1 MGGAA
6 GHLSHLHEDRSLTF
20 NKLKKI
26 LAMASSGEIE
36 GTEKT
41 DGFNIYLGI
50 KASQLGGNRGAW
62 FPAWARNKG
71 DMKIGGRSFAELAAR
86 EFAGGEEIKKTY
98 LGAFQSFEA
107 ALKSMPQEE
116 LAAVFGENKEIFYNT
131 EIQGPSAKNVI
142 NYDEDIISIHR
153 LGHKFYDSKTNS
165 LVLADTTLNS
175 KYLDKA
181 IDRFEE
187 ASASLPFAV
196 RRTAFLELNK
206 LEDDYALNIALAEI
220 QRAGLSGNMT
230 IEDFLENYLLDVSNR
245 VLNFLSPDIQQDIVN
260 RILKKEG
267 FKRLDSIY
275 RGFPPEVIDKIK
287 EFVAIATAS
296 HLGDAI
302 WPIELAIHNFAVEL
316 LKGLKS
322 AYILDSEAELS
333 NFKNEVESA
342 IRTIQSYQGEH
353 KNEVH
358 DILAK
363 QLLKL
368 KHHDDITTVVE
379 GFVFQ
384 VDDQMYKFTG
394 NFAPINQLLGLF
406 KFGRGKIPPMERKS
420 TESTEISEKMEDF
433 DEKSINLDEIGE
445 NSENLE
451 KNHTFAVLPGGFK
464 PPHAGHYALA
474 EWYAELPDVDFVY
487 VLIGQKS
494 RPGHGID
501 SEIEITAAQS
511 LEMWNIYR
519 KSSKIIPKIATGIT
533 PVEDAYEFMRFL
545 DRGDKIIFGKCEK
558 DAADQRFEK
567 TQEFSDK
574 NNLGI
579 TVICKDA
586 PEMGEG
592 ISGTKMRELVANDKR
607 EKFLSHLPP
616 HLSDSEK
623 DRVWDIVSPEK
634 KTIGVEFSSVEPFTE
649 VLYRMID
656 NILDEK
662 YIKRDCK
669 KESGE
674 SGHCAVISHKT
685 NKQKACYDDC
695 DTAKTVTH
703 TNENEVDEGIFS
715 GAVAG
720 MRQVW
725 DKAAAEGEWDQQ
737 MELFLDPAISALTHG
752 ARGRGNPAHIW
763 RGINDRDKN
772 LMVRLL
778 IAFENEACKSTD
790 RDSRAQCQHPDEG
803 TIDAKKEDLN
813 TYPISG
819 PQWREV
825 RIMMTK
831 IYDHLKNHESI
842 PIDMGKNVVYKRDTK
857 KKKFEEVS
865 TVASGAIEVSAGK
878 KKKKSIIREDDEEIV
893 EMVMN
898 YLLSSRDL
906 IYDNR

>member
-1 MGGAA
+1 MGGVAK
-6 GHLSHLHEDRSLTF
+6 HLSHLHEDRSLTF

-50 KASQLGGNRGAW
+50 KASRLGGERGAW

-71 DMKIGGRSFAELAAR
+71 DMKSGGRSFAELAAR
-86 EFAGGEEIKKTY
+86 EFAGGEEIKRTY
-98 LGAFQSFEA
+98 LGAFQRFEA
-107 ALKSMPQEE
+107 ALKSMPPEE
-116 LAAVFGENKEIFYNT
+116 LTAVFGENKEIFYNT

-165 LVLADTTLNS
+165 LVMADTTLNS

-181 IDRFEE
+181 IDNFEE

-220 QRAGLSGNMT
+220 QRAGFTGNMT
-230 IEDFLENYLLDVSNR
+230 IEDFLENYLLEVSNR

-267 FKRLDSIY
+267 FKRIDLIY
-275 RGFPPEVIDKIK
+275 RGFPTEVKDKITD
-287 EFVAIATAS
+287 FVAESAAS
-296 HLGDAI
+296 YLGDAI

-322 AYILDSEAELS
+322 AYILDSEKELS
-333 NFKNEVESA
+333 NFKNEVEGA
-342 IRTIQSYQGEH
+342 IRTIQAYQGEH

-368 KHHDDITTVVE
+368 KHHDNITTVVE

-406 KFGRGKIPPMERKS
+406 KFGRGKIPPMERK
-420 TESTEISEKMEDF
+420 STEISEKMEDF

-511 LEMWNIYR
+511 LELWNIYR
-519 KSSKIIPKIATGIT
+519 KNSKIIPKIATGRT

-545 DRGDKIIFGKCEK
+545 DPGDKIIFGKCEK
-558 DAADQRFEK
+558 DATDQRFEK

-592 ISGTKMRELVANDKR
+592 IDGTRMRELVANDKR
-607 EKFLSHLPP
+607 EMFLSHVPP

-623 DRVWDIVSPEK
+623 DRVWDIVSSEK
-634 KTIGVEFSSVEPFTE
+634 KTIVPSGVGSSPGNLFTE
-649 VLYRMID
+649 MMYRMIEEELTVQQRQIKVSKSKAD
-656 NILDEK
+656 NL
-662 YIKRDCK
+662 Y
-669 KESGE
+669 
-674 SGHCAVISHKT
+674 A
-685 NKQKACYDDC
+685 
-695 DTAKTVTH
+695 
-703 TNENEVDEGIFS
+703 VDEAS
-715 GAVAG
+715 CS
-720 MRQVW
+720 
-725 DKAAAEGEWDQQ
+725 K
-737 MELFLDPAISALTHG
+737 
-752 ARGRGNPAHIW
+752 
-763 RGINDRDKN
+763 
-772 LMVRLL
+772 
-778 IAFENEACKSTD
+778 
-790 RDSRAQCQHPDEG
+790 
-803 TIDAKKEDLN
+803 
-813 TYPISG
+813 
-819 PQWREV
+819 
-825 RIMMTK
+825 
-831 IYDHLKNHESI
+831 
-842 PIDMGKNVVYKRDTK
+842 TK
-857 KKKFEEVS
+857 KKKRKNLKEDELEEIS
-865 TVASGAIEVSAGK
+865 TVAGGFEMSAAK
-878 KKKKSIIREDDEEIV
+878 SKQPNDDDDENPSIIREDEEEIV
-893 EMVMN
+893 EMV
-898 YLLSSRDL
+898 LKHLFKL
-906 IYDNR
+906 EGVTYDNR